1 MRAHALRDPNVSTTS
16 PCFPSSDD
24 SVPMQPNSDFSPLSP
39 GVAHWRLY
47 SALAGFAPVES
58 KAHQAQISRASHR
71 SFTVATFTDRT
82 PLHVALSLSLHT
94 FLLLLLIAREKI
106 GPKWRVSSKNN
117 LERERG
123 DRHRFQSQLLIF
135 HSILFF
141 LPCSWHVEETE
152 RRNGVHIGSYN
163 GGDRRRRPDRRL
175 GARHGSPRRQAQ
187 QKGKCYGIIPIW
199 SMQKFLSSTSPSVN
213 RLDFLSDR
221 FANGDMTLVL

>member
-1 MRAHALRDPNVSTTS
+1 MSSSRRISVAICSLSWFQPKQCPLPFFPAKCKAWMKVKVLFVHALHSFCYLLFGQLAIGGMYCMYADPD
-16 PCFPSSDD
+16 PSSFFELHT
-24 SVPMQPNSDFSPLSP
+24 SRWQCGPMPSGTQTSAPRHRVLHRRMIPFQPNSDFSPLSP

-117 LERERG
+117 LEREREG
-123 DRHRFQSQLLIF
+123 IAIDFN
-135 HSILFF
+135 
-141 LPCSWHVEETE
+141 
-152 RRNGVHIGSYN
+152 RN
-163 GGDRRRRPDRRL
+163 
-175 GARHGSPRRQAQ
+175 
-187 QKGKCYGIIPIW
+187 C
-199 SMQKFLSSTSPSVN
+199 
-213 RLDFLSDR
+213 
-221 FANGDMTLVL
+221 